1 MLLRSFGDN
10 NFTAYKNL
18 APPSLM
24 SHTQGIKPPSMIKI
38 ISVVSIGSKQKIK
51 HLICELYN
59 FLLVLG
65 L

>member
-24 SHTQGIKPPSMIKI
+24 SHTQGIKPPSMIGI
-38 ISVVSIGSKQKIK
+38 ISVVSIGSKQK
-51 HLICELYN
+51 
-59 FLLVLG
+59 
-65 L
+65 